1 MAGFVDLAKF
11 PVNPNL
17 VGSQPQAPSRE
28 AMAQLDQVMS
38 DPEQMLQMNVARL
51 RGNDLAMQ
59 NQIVRDF
66 QILSPYEFRY
76 HYGDAVANQMEA
88 LHAGMPEYTRLMGG
102 ERTNAQVLGDN
113 LNNILT
119 GFAGGIGDAATMVGG
134 VLSPEV
140 GEFLSNQT
148 TRMREGMQSL
158 QSQRQQ
164 RRRYLAELKNQ
175 LDRQDNINQYIRDR
189 SEGKS
194 ALSAGLSYFGRGLVN
209 GATNLLEDPIALQTG
224 VAEGVGSLFA
234 GGAIARGTST
244 VSRLAGLG
252 RRSTASL
259 MPLAIGAMEG
269 GSAYSGAM
277 QEVLRMSHEDLQ
289 ANSPYYRE
297 LLERGVS
304 PERARQRVAHRAATI
319 AGTIQAPLGA
329 ATGSLVSRFEANPL
343 GSRSLRDIVQNIVR
357 ETAEEGIQSFTG
369 SLAQNLGVRQADEN
383 RMLIEGAGEETAQ
396 GAILGSLTAGA
407 VQAPRLPAAT
417 MHSAATALRNR
428 AQEIQRKN
436 QEESGVTPADLQRAS
451 QTATENLAPVLDA
464 VDTMVEAAPEEI
476 RQNVGASTLRER
488 IRRAI
493 TITEE
498 DDREL
503 GDELIGWLQ
512 NNDVGPLQN
521 RLDLLTA
528 TAQAVLSDNISE
540 GARLSAGLYILNEF
554 EKQKKLFQEDIDE
567 IKGALDQ
574 SSPEYQAI
582 NAYQGLLDSF
592 RNVESISKALEWTEK
607 QARVEIPTE
616 GPVSPET
623 VTHAVQAAT
632 TKPTAMTVPGI
643 RNVLRQAD
651 EGTVQITPEQRRAL
665 QNSVD
670 VIQIAE
676 QAAEL
681 QKQTKSLADYETQEV
696 REVAEDI
703 LTRGYQEVW
712 GLSIEQHL
720 ARINQA
726 HMDGDPE
733 ALFSAVHH
741 FSNFALS
748 QRNKAIAAIRSLE
761 SGQEERFNRLG
772 AYNKPHPVK
781 GRITIH
787 RHNPNSMALGRRV
800 IIEANMLAEQVN
812 RLLDAHPEVGVTQRI
827 PQVRLPQELFGE
839 QSSSNQTTTKEKITL
854 TKKSKYVN
862 KDQKKSDKA
871 NKFIGRGSDN
881 SSTEQY
887 RKDWG
892 ELANVGEYTDND
904 TVFVSVEGN
913 RKNRISF
920 DRDEIKKAIDARV
933 KFITDTAEDR
943 NRPYNIGERE
953 LAEFLKENGYVEI
966 NGTGVWVFD
975 KSSKI
980 AGREEAFEVTDEWQ
994 PVPEGAI
1001 LPSGV
1006 QVQMDMETG
1015 QQMVRR
1021 APETTIETSPEQET
1035 TQETPPVEEPVKE
1048 ETEATQPTLEERF
1061 PHLVRTKE
1069 GISRFLQA
1077 FRGTRVGRLLDFDE
1091 SSVHDTYALEATELN
1106 ALEAYTE
1113 LGQELVKKL
1122 ENRLNAFL
1130 NTPYNSKQP
1139 KGPTFRDRIL
1149 NGEDVAGT
1157 VQGRATAIVENV
1169 NGQLRY
1175 NKTLLQTAV
1184 LASLHWFASSQNRE
1198 AHLDR
1203 QDIADLTGLPLE
1215 EVSNTLVDL
1224 FQSGVGQTE
1233 ASRSLAA
1240 QITEFWGL
1248 DADHSAPD
1256 SLVKGI
1262 PEGLAKEILMAM
1274 EEQGF
1279 FKTGQIT
1286 LPNQKTFNQ
1295 LYFDRNIDPEIR
1307 RLLKEMGPAK
1317 KILRDVAGA
1326 RDLLY
1331 EPTYD
1336 KPPKE
1341 IAPTQLRN
1349 RAVKNTREQR
1359 RVIRA
1364 AQSYKHYFYRNS
1376 FDMQQAI
1383 GKEAWMELMGSIP
1396 DTENLPFNEEH
1407 RKSVEGKNRT
1417 ISMAFDAMVE
1427 QVREL
1432 EAWAEKHNKSPEEV
1446 AKYYRFNYS
1455 RVGRLQML
1463 GAVNPQS
1470 NKIARHVFLTSK
1482 TTLDLTDPE
1491 SLDSLGFF
1499 MAIAQGLGEK
1509 VHKQTPQENAAK
1521 ARAMTV
1527 EEGGKYAELVTELAE
1542 WLRKGKKGSLA
1553 DWARKLRQVDPGIT
1567 EHGIMSLLSAAEYMN
1582 ARDLNDGVV
1591 LSRFVSY
1598 NYFEADGVTNG
1609 PANALMNLTTKI
1621 SPAWI
1626 KTIQKAGIFIGF
1638 ENRSMISQNNETDLY
1653 TEAGL
1658 NLAKLQ
1664 SEFVETLP
1672 QDVREVHTALI
1683 RIMQSMGMKVVYK
1696 ENDNGTLEVSIDRGI
1711 MKNPLMIT
1719 IYGSG
1724 VNGIAGNV
1732 TDEILSRFYEAITEH
1747 LQSDRRH
1754 EPFGTGL
1761 VINGEPYGSE
1771 GFQRD
1776 LETLLN
1782 NRVEYKDGEWFLE
1795 KNQYPANIGTS
1806 LKNLKIDKNEYATLK
1821 NNIRKLFVDDMVAAI
1836 DQTVMGYVG
1845 EMAEAIQ
1852 KATNAQSIVLHFM
1865 YRKELM
1871 KAMADRQINP
1881 EKYPGYRK
1889 GEFLSQKEMDEIL
1902 QRLLPYG
1909 AVINTGHQSFFIG
1922 SGERGN
1928 LLSTVEIEI
1937 NGKTYRVN
1945 MPENFS
1951 RALSNHY
1958 KTPAYAYAPKFAGVS
1973 GVPFF
1978 NIGTGDGRTI
1988 DVFVQKMKGFGAGL
2002 VFDGINLP
2010 VDRIFEGS
2018 RLANE
2023 AAMQVW
2029 AENPAQHVANSLRD
2043 FLRLNPLD
2051 QLLNENDP
2059 FNVERDELLEA
2070 LTSNFTGQRN
2080 VDLFWNQEGLQAAFE
2095 HTLQTLEQGSQAI
2108 SDRNAAMSRFAM
2120 SVDQFAGAQAAFSRK
2135 GKIELPPNPTY
2146 EHIAFRLE
2154 QERQRIANAR
2164 TKGDVVARRNRDFVN
2179 AFRKKGTLD
2188 PDTGAV
2194 VANLSALNAIRK
2206 TLNNKL
2212 SNTHREMLNAALSAL
2227 EGQDYTVVFGTPE
2240 MVSHWENIHFPSEQL
2255 DNDGNFYGK
2264 IDVTN
2269 KVIYLTNPSAETLA
2283 HELIHAA
2290 TVQKMQGYYN
2300 DPKSVNKTDGEAIQR
2315 LEALMR
2321 QWLAQSYENEGPAV
2335 QDAHRMAIS
2344 TVMGYLNQGK
2354 TAEAVNEFI
2363 AWSLTNQ
2370 NLIRI
2375 MKRTQVTNPLLRIM
2389 GKALTALKRLVWGH
2403 KKAPQIGTD
2412 MFSQVRFNARVLMAT
2427 PTPKELLA
2435 KDIGE
2440 SVIFQSPS
2448 FGSSERLSRL
2458 KKTFGEQ
2465 LLAAINWKESRD
2477 PRVNIT
2483 QAKIRYAEALN
2494 VLGDHAMV
2502 AHRMA
2507 GPFGFNMQEMSTF
2520 KWIGA
2525 TLAIADHL
2533 NTAPLDRIQEIY
2545 DQVIEKITPQ
2555 HFETGKGAPE
2565 QDQYL
2570 ALQKYNALTGV
2581 GTSYTDPKGRSNH
2594 LTNFIA
2600 LAMVSEQ
2607 FRDILRGM
2615 TFPKKVMGRDWSM
2628 DALVEQLGESAAAS
2642 LAVYASGEGRNS
2654 PNFLAAMDA
2663 LVNNITANIEDQR
2676 SFIEQE
2682 TDRAF
2687 DKLDNHIKSYIED
2700 KAPKIAKWA
2709 ETVRNPLGQKAARYL
2724 AMLSRQMTEDGA
2736 KRLAL
2741 GRVHFMNDESHRT
2754 TLREVVNEIIG
2765 RTEEN
2770 APVFDMI
2777 TRIRTFVD
2785 QTRQRWRE
2793 EFPREIKGWFK
2804 TPVSAEDWADLHHG
2818 IGRTDAG
2825 VLFASYR
2832 LKGALEL
2839 LSSGSRR
2846 QAEIKRLEQGLSPQ
2860 VIDKAKQ
2867 LANYM
2872 VTGQHGIMLQPNA
2885 HAIAVLNRVPE
2896 REGDIDAL
2904 VTLYALEQ
2912 QPQRIRDRITELI
2925 QKDEEGFTKLYST
2938 LVQTRNDEYAKSENA
2953 LGRMN
2958 ALKGHLEG
2966 MNQEGVHLVI
2976 ADRSEHA
2983 HYVGMGYQVIADYQ
2997 GSSADQGTSRK
3008 SYYFAPV
3015 SGRAKFNRGTLQT
3028 THSSQFGIDPET
3040 GFSVGALIAGRIT
3053 HPSYVNAIERRIKN
3067 QTPTEENLRPIYN
3080 EDGKVI
3086 AFERMA
3092 DPKVLAY
3099 LNPSYD
3105 LAAALGAWRGRQTE
3119 EMAAKKVNREMVN
3132 RVYKIWEEGKKQLHH
3147 NQFVRVDTSKDPVIA
3162 DAWSIMPQD
3171 IKDYIKEVYGD
3182 TGFMV
3187 RRDMVNDVIG
3197 ARSATIGDFWTG
3209 NSRWNPEIQKGIR
3222 DLLMGFLGNKGYRI
3236 LVNAESFI
3244 QDTITDAKIL
3254 IVIKSVVVPAINFL
3268 SNIRQLIS
3276 VGVPIRHIFS
3286 GMKTKTA
3293 ELNSYIKRKERE
3305 RQLESE
3311 LFVAQGQND
3320 SVKIRKLTARIQALQ
3335 DSYTRLSIWPLLEA
3349 GEYNLI
3355 TEGGISQE
3363 DILIA
3368 KDGYSKFID
3377 NMMNRLPSGAK
3388 EIARQGLITRDTA
3401 LFKMLTRATQYGDF
3415 LAKAV
3420 LYDDLIRR
3428 KKMNQQEA
3436 LAFINEEF
3444 VNYNRFPGR
3453 TRAYLDSMGL
3463 TWFYHFKL
3471 RSMKVAARSIQRN
3484 PFRALLWN
3492 SLFPRIPFTGSI
3504 GSSMTD
3510 NMVSVI
3516 FDGRLGYTTGPG
3528 MLIRAPELNPW
3539 YALVD

>member
-1 MAGFVDLAKF
+1 MADFVDLAKF
-11 PVNPNL
+11 PVDPNL
-17 VGSQPQAPSRE
+17 VGSQPQTPSRE

-38 DPEQMLQMNVARL
+38 DPEQMLQMNVARS

-66 QILSPYEFRY
+66 QTLSPYEFRY
-76 HYGDAVANQMEA
+76 HYGDEAANQMEA

-134 VLSPEV
+134 VMSPEA

-164 RRRYLAELKNQ
+164 RRRYLADLKNQ
-175 LDRQDNINQYIRDR
+175 LDSQDNINQYNRDR

-209 GATNLLEDPIALQTG
+209 GASNLLEDPVALQTG

-234 GGAIARGTST
+234 GGAVARGTST
-244 VSRLAGLG
+244 ASRLAGLG
-252 RRSTASL
+252 RRSTASQ

-277 QEVLRMSHEDLQ
+277 QEVLGMSHEELQ
-289 ANSPYYRE
+289 ANSPSYRE
-297 LLERGVS
+297 LLARGVS

-319 AGTIQAPLGA
+319 AGTVQAPLGA
-329 ATGSLVSRFEANPL
+329 ATGGLVSRFEANPL
-343 GSRSLRDIVQNIVR
+343 GSRSFRDMVQNIVR
-357 ETAEEGIQSFTG
+357 ETVEEGSQSFTG

-417 MHSAATALRNR
+417 IHSAASALRNR

-464 VDTMVEAAPEEI
+464 VDTMVEAAPEEV

-503 GDELIGWLQ
+503 GDELVGWLQ

-521 RLDLLTA
+521 RLNLLTA

-554 EKQKKLFQEDIDE
+554 EKQNKLFQEDIDE

-574 SSPEYQAI
+574 GSPEYQAI

-592 RNVESISKALEWTEK
+592 RNEESISKALEWAEK
-607 QARVEIPTE
+607 QARVEVPET
-616 GPVSPET
+616 GPVAPET
-623 VTHAVQAAT
+623 VSHVVKAAS
-632 TKPTAMTVPGI
+632 TKPTAVSTEGI
-643 RNVLRQAD
+643 RNVLKQAD
-651 EGTVQITPEQRRAL
+651 EGNISVTPEQRRAL
-665 QNSVD
+665 QNSVE
-670 VIQIAE
+670 VIQLAE
-676 QAAEL
+676 QASQEIQRTNEL
-681 QKQTKSLADYETQEV
+681 ANYETQGV
-696 REVAEDI
+696 QAVAEDI
-703 LTRGYQEVW
+703 LTKGYNTEW

-726 HMDGDPE
+726 AMDNDGE
-733 ALFSAVHH
+733 TLNSSLRH
-741 FSNFALS
+741 FANFAVS
-748 QRNKAIAAIRSLE
+748 ERNKANAALRSLRNGE
-761 SGQEERFNRLG
+761 EERFTRLG
-772 AYNKPHPVK
+772 AYNKPHPDK
-781 GRITIH
+781 GRIKIH
-787 RHNPNSMALGRRV
+787 PNSPGSLAFARRV
-800 IIEANMLAEQVN
+800 VIEANMLSEQVN
-812 RLLDAHPEVGVTQRI
+812 RLLDAHPEVGIDTRI
-827 PQVRLPQELFGE
+827 PQVEMAPELFGE
-839 QSSSNQTTTKEKITL
+839 NAGVIQPSRASETQQEQSQKSITDINDNSFNAVLDEISSNEDFDPIFDGNYRADTRLIQLSLNPDQITELREYGVKIDDQGRL
-854 TKKSKYVN
+854 TN
-862 KDQKKSDKA
+862 
-871 NKFIGRGSDN
+871 
-881 SSTEQY
+881 
-887 RKDWG
+887 G
-892 ELANVGEYTDND
+892 EAARLYNEYERREA
-904 TVFVSVEGN
+904 V
-913 RKNRISF
+913 
-920 DRDEIKKAIDARV
+920 RD
-933 KFITDTAEDR
+933 FQ
-943 NRPYNIGERE
+943 
-953 LAEFLKENGYVEI
+953 
-966 NGTGVWVFD
+966 
-975 KSSKI
+975 
-980 AGREEAFEVTDEWQ
+980 VTNEWQ
-994 PVPEGAI
+994 PVPEGAV
-1001 LPSGV
+1001 LPDGV

-1021 APETTIETSPEQET
+1021 APETTTETSPEQET
-1035 TQETPPVEEPVKE
+1035 TQETVQEAQQGEPEVAAEQETAQKTPPVEEPVREEAPVTEAREPSSQE
-1048 ETEATQPTLEERF
+1048 ETETTQPTLEERF
-1061 PHLVRTKE
+1061 PLLVRTKE

-1091 SSVHDTYALEATELN
+1091 SSVHDTFALEATELN
-1106 ALEAYTE
+1106 ALEAYTD

-1139 KGPTFRDRIL
+1139 KGPTFRDRLL

-1157 VQGRATAIVENV
+1157 VQGRAVAIVEND

-1175 NKTLLQTAV
+1175 NQTLLQTAV

-1203 QDIADLTGLPLE
+1203 QDVADLTGLPLE
-1215 EVSNTLVDL
+1215 EVSNTLLDL

-1248 DADHSAPD
+1248 DADRSAPD

-1286 LPNQKTFNQ
+1286 LPDQKTFNQ
-1295 LYFDRNIDPEIR
+1295 LYFDRNIDPKIR

-1326 RDLLY
+1326 RDLLH

-1336 KPPKE
+1336 KPPKGT
-1341 IAPTQLRN
+1341 APTQLRN

-1359 RVIRA
+1359 RVLRA
-1364 AQSYKHYFYRNS
+1364 AQSIKHYFYRNS

-1407 RKSVEGKNRT
+1407 RKSVEGRNRT
-1417 ISMAFDAMVE
+1417 LSMAFDAMVE
-1427 QVREL
+1427 QAREL
-1432 EAWAEKHNKSPEEV
+1432 EAWAEKNNKSPEEV
-1446 AKYYRFNYS
+1446 AKYYQFNYN

-1470 NKIARHVFLTSK
+1470 DKIARHVFLPTK
-1482 TTLDLTDPE
+1482 TTVDLTNPE
-1491 SLDSLGFF
+1491 SRASLGFF

-1521 ARAMTV
+1521 ARAMTL
-1527 EEGGKYAELVTELAE
+1527 EEGGKYTELVTELAE
-1542 WLRKGKKGSLA
+1542 WLRKGKEGSLA
-1553 DWARKLRQVDPGIT
+1553 DWAGRLRQVDPGIT
-1567 EHGIMSLLSAAEYMN
+1567 EHGIMSLLTAAEYMN
-1582 ARDLNDGVV
+1582 ARDLNDGVG
-1591 LSRFVSY
+1591 LSRFVTY

-1621 SPAWI
+1621 SPAWVRAI
-1626 KTIQKAGIFIGF
+1626 NKVGAFIGF
-1638 ENRSMISQNNETDLY
+1638 ENRSMLSQNNELDLY
-1653 TEAGL
+1653 DEAGL

-1696 ENDNGTLEVSIDRGI
+1696 ENDNGTLEVSIDRGV
-1711 MKNPLMIT
+1711 MKNPLTIT

-1732 TDEILSRFYEAITEH
+1732 TDEILSRFYEAITDH
-1747 LQSDRRH
+1747 LQSDRSH

-1771 GFQRD
+1771 GLQRD

-1782 NRVEYKDGEWFLE
+1782 NRVEYQDGEWFLE
-1795 KNQYPANIGTS
+1795 KTKYPANIGTS
-1806 LKNLKIDKNEYATLK
+1806 LKNLKIDNFEYTTLK
-1821 NNIRKLFVDDMVAAI
+1821 NNIRKLFVNDMAAAI
-1836 DQTVMGYVG
+1836 DQTVMGHVG
-1845 EMAEAIQ
+1845 EMAGAIQ
-1852 KATNAQSIVLHFM
+1852 KATNAQSIILHFM
-1865 YRKELM
+1865 FRKELM

-1881 EKYPGYRK
+1881 EKYPGYRR
-1889 GEFLSQKEMDEIL
+1889 GEFLSQKELDEIL

-1909 AVINTGHQSFFIG
+1909 AVINTEHQSFFLG
-1922 SGERGN
+1922 SGERGD

-1937 NGKTYRVN
+1937 DGKPYRVN

-1958 KTPAYAYAPKFAGVS
+1958 KTPAYAYAPRFAGVS
-1973 GVPFF
+1973 GVPVF
-1978 NIGTGDGRTI
+1978 NIGTGDGRMI
-1988 DVFVQKMKGFGAGL
+1988 DIFVQKMKGFGAGL

-2010 VDRIFEGS
+2010 VDRVFEGS
-2018 RLANE
+2018 QLANE
-2023 AAMQVW
+2023 AVMQTW
-2029 AENPAQHVANSLRD
+2029 TENPSRHVASSLRD
-2043 FLRLNPLD
+2043 FLRLDPLD

-2059 FNVERDELLEA
+2059 FNVERDELLTA

-2080 VDLFWNQEGLQAAFE
+2080 VDLPWTPEALQAAFE
-2095 HTLQTLEQGSQAI
+2095 NTHQTLEQGSQAI
-2108 SDRNAAMSRFAM
+2108 SERIAAMYRFDM
-2120 SVDQFAGAQAAFSRK
+2120 SVDQLAGAQEAFSRK
-2135 GKIELPPNPTY
+2135 GKIELPPNPTD
-2146 EHIAFRLE
+2146 EQIAFRLE

-2164 TKGDVVARRNRDFVN
+2164 TKGDAVARRNRDFVN

-2194 VANLSALNAIRK
+2194 VANLSALNAIRQ

-2264 IDVTN
+2264 IDVSN

-2300 DPKSVNKTDGEAIQR
+2300 DPKSVNKTDGEAIER

-2389 GKALTALKRLVWGH
+2389 EKALTALKRLVWGH

-2427 PTPKELLA
+2427 PTPRELLA

-2448 FGSSERLSRL
+2448 FGSSDRLSRL
-2458 KKTFGEQ
+2458 KKSFGDQ

-2483 QAKIRYAEALN
+2483 QAKIRHAEALN
-2494 VLGDHAMV
+2494 VLGDHAMI

-2525 TLAIADHL
+2525 TLAMADHL

-2555 HFETGKGAPE
+2555 DFETGKGAPE

-2642 LAVYASGEGRNS
+2642 LAVHASGEGRNS

-2663 LVNNITANIEDQR
+2663 LVDNITANIEDQR

-2700 KAPKIAKWA
+2700 KAPRIAKWA
-2709 ETVRNPLGQKAARYL
+2709 ETVRNPLGQKAAKYL
-2724 AMLSRQMTEDGA
+2724 AMLARQMTEDGA

-2818 IGRTDAG
+2818 IAKTDAG
-2825 VLFASYR
+2825 ALFANYR
-2832 LKGALEL
+2832 LTGALEL

-2860 VIDKAKQ
+2860 VLDKAKQ

-2872 VTGQHGIMLQPNA
+2872 VTGQHGTMLQPNA

-2896 REGDIDAL
+2896 QESDIDAL

-2983 HYVGMGYQVIADYQ
+2983 HYVGMGYQVVADYQ
-2997 GSSADQGTSRK
+2997 GSSADRGTSRK

-3040 GFSVGALIAGRIT
+3040 GFSVGALNAGRVT
-3053 HPSYVNAIERRIKN
+3053 NPRYVNAIERRIRY

-3080 EDGKVI
+3080 ENGKVI

-3092 DPKVLAY
+3092 DPKVLTY

-3119 EMAAKKVNREMVN
+3119 EMAAKEVNREMVN
-3132 RVYKIWEEGKKQLHH
+3132 RVHKIWEEGKKQLHH
-3147 NQFVRVDTSKDPVIA
+3147 NQFVRVDTSRDPVIA

-3171 IKDYIKEVYGD
+3171 IKEYIREIYGD

-3197 ARSATIGDFWTG
+3197 ARSPTIGDFWTG

-3222 DLLMGFLGNKGYRI
+3222 DLLMGFLGNKGYRA
-3236 LVNAESFI
+3236 LVNGENFI

-3268 SNIRQLIS
+3268 SNIRQLVS

-3286 GMKTKTA
+3286 GMKSKTA

-3368 KDGYSKFID
+3368 KDGYSKFVD

-3504 GSSMTD
+3504 GSAMTD
-3510 NMVSVI
+3510 NMASVI

-3528 MLIRAPELNPW
+3528 MLFRAPELNPW
-3539 YALVD
+3539 YALID